1 MGSRSIAKYMGAKI
15 AYWILSI
22 FGAFAITFLFFH
34 LIPGNPIQAF
44 IGTLAQQTGGGTAG
58 SAVGG
63 SEEMVAAYIAMFGLD
78 KPLHVQFFLYLKNML
93 LDGDM
98 GLSLMAYPNHAQV
111 PIMASL
117 PWTIGLLGTSTLI
130 AWLLGVVIGGLLGWA
145 RDHAVSKVLTILA
158 LAFNQ
163 IPNYLMA
170 LFLLMTLGYGIA
182 WFPTRGAYP
191 ALMERALT
199 LPFIGEVI
207 RHALLPALSVVVVAL
222 AGWILSSRSLI
233 ISLLG
238 EDYLLFAEAKG
249 LTPARIFS
257 AYALRNAM
265 LPQVT
270 ALGMS
275 LGFVVNGLYLIEWF
289 YTYPGMGWTFV
300 RAIRYLDYAVI
311 QGTVFISISAVLT
324 ANLIIDL
331 FLPLV
336 DPRVRHR

>member
-1 MGSRSIAKYMGAKI
+1 MESRSITKYIGRKV
-15 AYWILSI
+15 AYWIFSI

-34 LIPGNPIQAF
+34 LIPGNPIEAF
-44 IGTLAQQTGGGTAG
+44 IGTLTQQTGGGTAG
-58 SAVGG
+58 SAVG
-63 SEEMVAAYIAMFGLD
+63 SSAEMIASYISMFGLD
-78 KPLHVQFFLYLKNML
+78 KPIHVQFFLYLKNMFL
-93 LDGDM
+93 EGDM

-111 PIMASL
+111 PIMAAL
-117 PWTIGLLGTSTLI
+117 PWTIGLLGISTLI
-130 AWLLGVVIGGLLGWA
+130 AWVLGVVFGGVLGWT
-145 RDHAVSKVLTILA
+145 RDHAASKVITLLA

-163 IPNYLMA
+163 IPNYLLA
-170 LFLLMTLGYGIA
+170 LFLLMTLGYGLA

-191 ALMERALT
+191 ALMEKTFT
-199 LPFIGEVI
+199 LPFIWEVV
-207 RHALLPALSVVVVAL
+207 RHAMLPAMSVVVVAL

-249 LTPARIFS
+249 LPPARIFG

-275 LGFVVNGLYLIEWF
+275 LGFVVNGLYLVEWF

-331 FLPLV
+331 LLPLV
-336 DPRVRHR
+336 DPRVRRS